1 MFDRRSNRFFTHVW
15 VSSYFTDDIHG
26 CEKMDLD
33 KKIEAEEIQKFEGVI
48 TAIDKIEDRRSERI
62 GKRNFED
69 KKVVA

>member
-1 MFDRRSNRFFTHVW
+1 
-15 VSSYFTDDIHG
+15 
-26 CEKMDLD
+26 MDLD